1 MANSMRVNAELDS
14 ESEDEDEESSPPS
27 PPSVQERQCLCCLKV
42 VTARRCAGC
51 GVCPICSPECE
62 QFYGVVQNGTAACC
76 YHRTVDKLNKVSPLD
91 HECLGDLVGGPM
103 AIMGANLA
111 GHGAATAIQGL
122 VQFAIDYVHANEKIA
137 PLTMHTYIAAVL
149 APIATSVWSRGLLRV
164 GHIPTHAAGTPEA
177 NVVEAENDV
186 SIRLL
191 KFAGKLAVAQSR
203 SPGSGMPSDIDA
215 MQAFV
220 LARVVRIPKSAKASF
235 DYGLQFDLAVA
246 SRTLNM
252 NGEDLTCDRIGGGI
266 RAAVAVYKLKG
277 GLHETSGFPIFSF
290 PGPTAADHVL
300 LDKAACNKLKPLLSA
315 QKLRMA
321 LNVHS

>member
-1 MANSMRVNAELDS
+1 MRVNVEIDS
-14 ESEDEDEESSPPS
+14 ESEDGEEEASLPSS
-27 PPSVQERQCLCCLKV
+27 PPSVQQRQCLCCLKV
-42 VTARRCAGC
+42 VTARRCVGC

-62 QFYGVVQNGTAACC
+62 KFYGIVQNGTAACC
-76 YHRTVDKLNKVSPLD
+76 YHRTVEKLNKVTSLD
-91 HECLGDLVGGPM
+91 YECFGDLVGGPT

-111 GHGAATAIQGL
+111 GHGPATAIQAL
-122 VQFAIDYVHANEKIA
+122 LQFAVDYMHANEKIA
-137 PLTMHTYIAAVL
+137 PLTMHTHIAATL

-164 GHIPTHAAGTPEA
+164 GHIPTHASAMSLA
-177 NVVEAENDV
+177 KVVEAEHDV

-191 KFAGKLAVAQSR
+191 KFASKLAVAQSR
-203 SPGSGMPSDIDA
+203 SPGSGMPSDIDS

-220 LARVVRIPKSAKASF
+220 LARVVRIPKSANEF

-246 SRTLNM
+246 HHVRNM
-252 NGEDLTCDRIGGGI
+252 NGEDLTCDRLGGGV

-300 LDKAACNKLKPLLSA
+300 LSKAGCNKLTPLLCA

-321 LNVHS
+321 LCVSS